1 MRAIPVHRVGVETGQ
16 SRGSYI
22 LGLVLMV
29 PAIFVLAASIM
40 LLARLLPDHPY
51 VQSYAMLLAI
61 GSTLPLVLWLAGWVH
76 GLSPMMLIA
85 PDRRFDVGM
94 LVRSALVSSLPML
107 VLVGNWLWRGEIT
120 WARVDWPMFLLLLPV
135 TILTFAIQASAEE
148 VLFRG
153 YLAQALHRLIGHTAP
168 AILIGAVLFTLAHE
182 GGDQRAVWAMRTD
195 IFISALF
202 CSWTT
207 LRFGRLEAA
216 MGIHIANN
224 LLVTW
229 LIFTPDLP
237 LPHLAART
245 DPDPPDFQDW
255 LEVMEMLAA
264 AALSIAFYCLAGV
277 RTGFIEGRS
286 PPRQT

>member
-1 MRAIPVHRVGVETGQ
+1 MTPTPLHLVGVETGQ

-22 LGLVLMV
+22 LGLALML
-29 PAIFVLAASIM
+29 PAIFVLATSIV

-51 VQSYAMLLAI
+51 LQSYAMLLAI
-61 GSTLPLVLWLAGWVH
+61 GSALPMVLWLAGRVH

-85 PDRRFDVGM
+85 PDRRFDAGM
-94 LVRSALVSSLPML
+94 LVRSALVSGVPLL
-107 VLVGNWLWRGEIT
+107 ALVGVGFWLGEIT
-120 WARVDWPMFLLLLPV
+120 WGQVDWPMFLLLMPV
-135 TILTFAIQASAEE
+135 TILAFAIQASAEE

-153 YLAQALHRLIGHTAP
+153 YLAQALQRLIGHTAP
-168 AILIGAVLFTLAHE
+168 AVLIGAVLFTLAHE
-182 GGDQRAVWAMRTD
+182 GGDQRAEWAMRTD
-195 IFISALF
+195 ILISALF
-202 CSWTT
+202 CCWTT

-245 DPDPPDFQDW
+245 DPDPPDFQGW
-255 LEVMEMLAA
+255 LDIAEMLGAA
-264 AALSIAFYCLAGV
+264 AACIAFYWLAGV

-286 PPRQT
+286 TPRQA